1 MMKEISKNDLHKVV
15 MVGKGPELQTL
26 FSIIG
31 YNSINCGTFGLNWK
45 CINLYDGLYSEFFSV
60 LIYNRNTP
68 KRSISIDEFLRKEYH
83 DEIKKL
89 SYINYKVARENSI
102 FILRNCFEFVKS
114 GIKMKDFLH
123 L

>member
-1 MMKEISKNDLHKVV
+1 MMKEISKNDLHEVV
-15 MVGKGPELQTL
+15 LVGKGPELQKL

-31 YNSINCGTFGLNWK
+31 YNSINCGTFGLNWN

-68 KRSISIDEFLRKEYH
+68 KRSISIDEFLKKEYG

-89 SYINYKVARENSI
+89 IYMNNKIAREIAI

-114 GIKMKDFLH
+114 GGLK
-123 L
+123 

>member
-15 MVGKGPELQTL
+15 LVGKGPELQTL

-31 YNSINCGTFGLNWK
+31 YNSINCGTFGLNWD

-60 LIYNRNTP
+60 LRYNRNIP
-68 KRSISIDEFLRKEYH
+68 KRSVSIDEFLKKEYH

-89 SYINYKVARENSI
+89 SYMNYKIAREIAI
-102 FILRNCFEFVKS
+102 FILRNCFECVKS
-114 GIKMKDFLH
+114 GGLK
-123 L
+123 

>member
-1 MMKEISKNDLHKVV
+1 MMKEISKNNLHEIVL
-15 MVGKGPELQTL
+15 VGKGPELQTL

-31 YNSINCGTFGLNWK
+31 YNYINCGTFGLNWD

-60 LIYNRNTP
+60 LRYNRNTP
-68 KRSISIDEFLRKEYH
+68 KRSISIDEFLEKEYR

-89 SYINYKVARENSI
+89 TYMNYRIAREMAI

-114 GIKMKDFLH
+114 GGLK
-123 L
+123 

>member
-1 MMKEISKNDLHKVV
+1 MMKEISKNNLHEIV

-31 YNSINCGTFGLNWK
+31 YKYINCGMFGLNWD

-60 LIYNRNTP
+60 LRYNRNIP
-68 KRSISIDEFLRKEYH
+68 KRSISIDEFLKKEYH

-89 SYINYKVARENSI
+89 TYMNYKIAREMAI

-114 GIKMKDFLH
+114 GGLK
-123 L
+123 